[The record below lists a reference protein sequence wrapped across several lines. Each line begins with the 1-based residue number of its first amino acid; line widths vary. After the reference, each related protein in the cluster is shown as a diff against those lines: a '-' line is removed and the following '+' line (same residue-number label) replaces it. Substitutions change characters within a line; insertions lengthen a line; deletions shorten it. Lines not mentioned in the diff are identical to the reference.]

1 MVFRMN
7 GPRMKAALPDV
18 ARTNVNG
25 EFVGRR
31 LLARIAH
38 EPCIA
43 NEIFVSLVI
52 LIALKEAAY
61 NDSPW
66 RSIGQDPVEI
76 DPMPADHLGTS

>member
-1 MVFRMN
+1 VQEVD
-7 GPRMKAALPDV
+7 AV
-18 ARTNVNG
+18 APEG
-25 EFVGRR
+25 CGD
-31 LLARIAH
+31 
-38 EPCIA
+38 C
-43 NEIFVSLVI
+43 SVI